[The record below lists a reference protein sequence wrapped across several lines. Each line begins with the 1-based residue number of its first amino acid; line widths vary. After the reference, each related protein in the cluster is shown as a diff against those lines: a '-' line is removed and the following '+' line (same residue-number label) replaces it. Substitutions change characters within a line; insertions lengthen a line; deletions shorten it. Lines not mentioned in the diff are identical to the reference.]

1 MITGATFQIYNA
13 KLYDSAFTL
22 SIHDDMKFLGNIKQ
36 GFKRTVSWNKYRSE
50 ITIQIKNNTLDY
62 LIDPIFGNINRFF
75 VLLFNDGND
84 DPTRD
89 YFEE

>member
-1 MITGATFQIYNA
+1 MTTGATFQIYNA
-13 KLYDSAFTL
+13 KLYDSVFTL
-22 SIHDDMKFLGNIKQ
+22 SINDDMKFLWNIKQ
-36 GFKRTVSWNKYRSE
+36 GFKGTVSWNRYRSE

-62 LIDPIFGNINRFF
+62 LIDPIFGNNNRFF